1 MSCRICLIEDD
12 EIIGEALLERFEVED
27 MACDWYRDGAS
38 AMRAL
43 GTRTYCVVIS
53 DINLPDIS
61 GEELFSRL
69 RSKDNVPPFLFITG
83 YGSIDQA
90 VRLLKMGGEDYLTK
104 PFEVA
109 ELIGKVQM
117 LCPLPRRHGAGAH
130 TLGVSASMQAI
141 ETALT
146 RLAASES
153 TVLIS
158 GESGVGKEY
167 AARFLHRAIEAKKA
181 APFVAINCGAIP
193 ETLLEAELFGH
204 EKGAFTGALR
214 EKRGLFEQAHG
225 GTLFLDEIGDMPL
238 SMQIKL
244 LRAIQERSIKRIGSE
259 KTIHIDIH
267 LLCATHRD
275 LEQMVRA
282 GTFREDLYYRI
293 NVVNIPIPP
302 LRERKD
308 DILWHANSFLQQFG
322 HRRDQLERRFHA
334 KAEQAML
341 SYPWP
346 GNVRELRNCIERAC
360 VLSPSPVIMP
370 EAMFGE
376 AWRNTLP
383 HLSDLGGETLAQYIR
398 QCERNYIVRAL
409 DENDNRINDTATTLG
424 ISRKTLWDKM
434 RKLEIRDND

>member
-27 MACDWYRDGAS
+27 LDCDWYRDGAS

-43 GTRTYCVVIS
+43 GTRAYCVVIS

-69 RSKDNVPPFLFITG
+69 RSKGDIPPFLFITG

-109 ELIGKVQM
+109 ELIGKVQT
-117 LCPLPRRHGAGAH
+117 LCPLPQHHGGGAH

-141 ETALT
+141 EAALAK
-146 RLAASES
+146 LAASES

-167 AARFLHRAIEAKKA
+167 AARFLHRAFETSRA

-204 EKGAFTGALR
+204 EKGAFTGAIR

-244 LRAIQERSIKRIGSE
+244 LRAIQERSIQRIGSE
-259 KTIHIDIH
+259 KNIKVDIH
-267 LLCATHRD
+267 LVCATHRD
-275 LEQMVRA
+275 LEKMVTA
-282 GTFREDLYYRI
+282 GSFREDLYYRI

-308 DILWHANSFLQQFG
+308 DILWHANTFLQQFG
-322 HRRDQLERRFHA
+322 HRKDQKERRFHA

-341 SYPWP
+341 TYPWP

-398 QCERNYIVRAL
+398 QCERDYIVRAL
-409 DENDNRINDTATTLG
+409 DENDNRINDTATALG

-434 RKLEIRDND
+434 RKLELKDND